1 MTTMVTKDFF
11 LPPPASDQEFDDV
24 GYIEFYVT
32 RYKLYISE
40 MYVRTVHFRNVQYSV
55 LAI

>member
-11 LPPPASDQEFDDV
+11 LPPPASDWEFDDV

-32 RYKLYISE
+32 QYKLYILE
-40 MYVRTVHFRNVQYSV
+40 MYVHFQNVQHFGH
-55 LAI
+55 LK